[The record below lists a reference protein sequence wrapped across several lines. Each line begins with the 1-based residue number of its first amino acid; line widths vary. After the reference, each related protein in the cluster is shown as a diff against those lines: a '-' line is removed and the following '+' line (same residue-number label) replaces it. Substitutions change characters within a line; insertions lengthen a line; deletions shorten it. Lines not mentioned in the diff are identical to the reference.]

1 MKKFSFGL
9 QSVLNLK
16 EQEETLVQ
24 KELAKLQHKYNQVK
38 NNLDRYKTKK
48 QNCQQQL
55 ESSEVQE
62 VDLSSAL
69 RSRNYIKYLTEEIE
83 ELWLQLEYWEDKIKQ
98 CRVRLLEKVKEKK
111 TLAKLKE
118 QQYEEHFEE
127 VLQEEQKINDELA
140 INLFNHQGNK
150 GSIF

>member
-9 QSVLNLK
+9 QSVLNLR

-55 ESSEVQE
+55 ERVEAE
-62 VDLSSAL
+62 EIDLFSAL
-69 RSRNYIKYLTEEIE
+69 RARNYIKYLTEEIE
-83 ELWLQLEYWEDKIKQ
+83 ELLLQLEYWEDKIEQ
-98 CRVRLLEKVKEKK
+98 CRIRLLEKVKEKK
-111 TLAKLKE
+111 TLVKLKD
-118 QQYEEHFEE
+118 QQYEGHLEE

-140 INLFNHQGNK
+140 INLFNHQGSK

>member
-16 EQEETLVQ
+16 EQEEALVQ

-38 NNLDRYKTKK
+38 TNLDRYKIKK

-55 ESSEVQE
+55 ERNEVQE
-62 VDLSSAL
+62 VELSSAL

-83 ELWLQLEYWEDKIKQ
+83 ELLLQLEYWEEKIEQ
-98 CRVRLLEKVKEKK
+98 CRVRLLDKVKEKK
-111 TLAKLKE
+111 TLVKLKE
-118 QQYEEHFEE
+118 QQYEEHAEE

-150 GSIF
+150 GSIY